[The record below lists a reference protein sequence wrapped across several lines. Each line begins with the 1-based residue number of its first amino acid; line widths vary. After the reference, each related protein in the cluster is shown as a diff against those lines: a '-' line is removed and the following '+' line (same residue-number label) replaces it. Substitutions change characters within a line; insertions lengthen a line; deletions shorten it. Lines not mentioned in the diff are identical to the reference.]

1 MNLKQISVIIIVK
14 NAEQTLLECL
24 NSLKDF
30 DEIILLNNE
39 SIDNTLNI
47 ANEFKKDFA
56 NLYIYHNAFIGF
68 GALKNL
74 ALSYAK
80 NDWILSI
87 DADEVLEN
95 ECIKE
100 LKNLELQEDNIIALS
115 RKNLYKGE
123 WIKACGWSPDYVLR
137 IFNKNFTRFNDNLV
151 HESLVLPSNV
161 KKIHLKNGLK
171 HYAFRDISH
180 LINKMQYYSSL
191 WAKQNIHK
199 KVVF

>member
-1 MNLKQISVIIIVK
+1 MNLKQISAIIIVK
-14 NAEQTLLECL
+14 NAKQTLLECL

-39 SIDNTLNI
+39 SSDNTLNI

-56 NLYIYHNAFIGF
+56 NLHIYHSAFIGF

-123 WIKACGWSPDYVLR
+123 WIKACVGGL
-137 IFNKNFTRFNDNLV
+137 IMFGEFLIKI
-151 HESLVLPSNV
+151 SLVLM
-161 KKIHLKNGLK
+161 I
-171 HYAFRDISH
+171 I
-180 LINKMQYYSSL
+180 
-191 WAKQNIHK
+191 
-199 KVVF
+199 